1 VPEPSELSCKLREPT
16 VFDTLTTTSMTGSN
30 WLEMLIT
37 RRPPSYVP
45 ARTIGNHLGVTPS
58 YYSKHINL
66 LNNAHHYGM
75 GMLAGPVRAI
85 MSYYGVIGP
94 FAVFVHTGI
103 RILFDQV
110 AEMSVGVSAL
120 PWTWPINEQ
129 VIDVLHKGVYAL
141 VTGYICDKL
150 VRGVDWFN

>member
-1 VPEPSELSCKLREPT
+1 
-16 VFDTLTTTSMTGSN
+16 MNGSN

-37 RRPPSYVP
+37 GRPPSYVP
-45 ARTIGNHLGVTPS
+45 ARTLGNHLGVSAAT
-58 YYSKHINL
+58 YNKNMDL
-66 LNNAHHYGM
+66 LNTAHHYGM

-103 RILFDQV
+103 RILFDPV
-110 AEMSVGVSAL
+110 VETSVGVSAL
-120 PWTWPINEQ
+120 PCTWPINEQ
-129 VIDVLHKGVYAL
+129 VIDVLHKGVYAA
-141 VTGYICDKL
+141 VTGYLCDRL

>member
-1 VPEPSELSCKLREPT
+1 MVRG
-16 VFDTLTTTSMTGSN
+16 LTTTSMTGSN
-30 WLEMLIT
+30 WIEMMIT
-37 RRPPSYVP
+37 GRPASYVP
-45 ARTIGNHLGVTPS
+45 ARTVGNHLGVTPA
-58 YYSKHINL
+58 YYSKHTDL

-94 FAVFVHTGI
+94 VAVFMHTGV
-103 RILFDQV
+103 RIMMDQLMETS
-110 AEMSVGVSAL
+110 AGVSAL

-129 VIDVLHKGVYAL
+129 VIDMLHKGVYAL

>member
-1 VPEPSELSCKLREPT
+1 MHGT
-16 VFDTLTTTSMTGSN
+16 N

-37 RRPPSYVP
+37 GRPASYVP
-45 ARTIGNHLGVTPS
+45 ARTLGNYLGVSPS
-58 YYSKHINL
+58 YYSKHTDL

-94 FAVFVHTGI
+94 VAVFMHSGV
-103 RILFDQV
+103 RVLMDQV
-110 AEMSVGVSAL
+110 VENSVGVSAL
-120 PWTWPINEQ
+120 PWTWPIGEQ
-129 VIDVLHKGVYAL
+129 VVDLVHKGVYAL

-150 VRGVDWFN
+150 VRGVEWFN

>member
-1 VPEPSELSCKLREPT
+1 
-16 VFDTLTTTSMTGSN
+16 MTGSN
-30 WLEMLIT
+30 WIEQFFT
-37 RRPPSYVP
+37 NRPSSYVP
-45 ARTIGNHLGVTPS
+45 ARTMGNHLGVSADFYQRNT
-58 YYSKHINL
+58 NL

-103 RILFDQV
+103 RILMDQV
-110 AEMSVGVSAL
+110 METSVGVSAM